1 MLKNQSEVLNYN
13 NSVLNRDMWDL
24 MCSDMIGQGCS
35 RKVFLSKLD
44 SSLVIKVEEAG
55 RSFNNIREWELWED
69 VRHDKNAARW
79 LAPCVNIS
87 LCGTILIQKRTE
99 PAHKRRF
106 PKVLPRWIATDL
118 KYQNWGLLDG
128 KIVCHDY
135 ASHLAQRYGTMS
147 KSTVKAHWWVGST
160 LVA

>member
-1 MLKNQSEVLNYN
+1 MHKKQQSVINYS
-13 NSVLNRDMWDL
+13 NSMINRDMWDL
-24 MCSDMIGQGCS
+24 MCSDMIGEGCS
-35 RKVFLSKLD
+35 RKVFICKLD
-44 SSLVIKVEEAG
+44 NSLVLKLEENG

-69 VRHDKNAARW
+69 VRHDKAAARW

-87 LCGTILIQKRTE
+87 LCGSILIQKRTE

-106 PKVLPRWIATDL
+106 PKKIPKWIATDL
-118 KYQNWGLLDG
+118 KYQNWGLLAG

-135 ASHLAQRYGTMS
+135 ANHLAQRYGTIS
-147 KSTVKAHWWVGST
+147 KGMAKPYWWEGAT